1 MNKVASLIVAYV
13 LLCTTQRVQVL
24 MPLFGVSS
32 FYVHLFVCA
41 RVWAKQTFSNIT
53 KLNLSIVTGVLFGC
67 FSSQMFLFNCVV
79 SVHWTSHVEM
89 AFFSQMLCHTCPI
102 WILYSLF
109 WLRGGWAG
117 LTHLSSS
124 LLLPPTLLSTSHSL
138 SPRWLRPEPIPE
150 FLSLRSSSCP
160 GVFPLC
166 FQVIRIH
173 AEFCVWLFLSIVSFE
188 CVNAPWCEIC
198 FFAFA
203 RSILR
208 FHEIRTLALRYV
220 FGVHCE
226 L

>member
-24 MPLFGVSS
+24 PPLFGVSS

-109 WLRGGWAG
+109 WLRGGWVG

-124 LLLPPTLLSTSHSL
+124 LLL
-138 SPRWLRPEPIPE
+138 
-150 FLSLRSSSCP
+150 
-160 GVFPLC
+160 
-166 FQVIRIH
+166 
-173 AEFCVWLFLSIVSFE
+173 
-188 CVNAPWCEIC
+188 
-198 FFAFA
+198 
-203 RSILR
+203 LR
-208 FHEIRTLALRYV
+208 FAHAQSSIHFRIASSQGTDCLTVDYSTVFWVSSLQLCAGFHCWGLCHHCYNLHSFAAYWVISLNRVWTLSFKL
-220 FGVHCE
+220 
-226 L
+226 